1 MAENPYAAPQTA
13 DLVRPTGWS
22 AGSGT
27 FTIGQCWSDAW
38 EAAKKNPG
46 LLIGGYLV
54 VMIASFVFAFTV
66 IGYFLALPVMMVGI
80 VRFGLELLDG
90 DSRIGTLFSGFS
102 GYVKWLGRMLLL
114 TLILVVL
121 NLPGSA
127 LQLYATFNEDPS
139 LILVGALVSIVWS
152 VVVSLRF
159 MFANFFAVDRD
170 LPAIEAL
177 RASWSASGSVWLK
190 LLLLTIV
197 IGIVAMSGLILLGI
211 GILFTGPLA
220 ALMLASAYRQI
231 AGRPAPAA

>member
-1 MAENPYAAPQTA
+1 
-13 DLVRPTGWS
+13 
-22 AGSGT
+22 
-27 FTIGQCWSDAW
+27 
-38 EAAKKNPG
+38 
-46 LLIGGYLV
+46 
-54 VMIASFVFAFTV
+54 MIASVVFAFTV
-66 IGYFLALPVMMVGI
+66 IGYFLAIPVMMVGI

-90 DSRIGTLFSGFS
+90 DSRIGTLFSGFN
-102 GYVKWLGRMLLL
+102 GYVKWLGRSLLL

-121 NLPGSA
+121 SLPGSA
-127 LQLYATFNEDPS
+127 LQLYATANEDPS
-139 LILVGALVSIVWS
+139 LILVGALVSMVWS
-152 VVVSLRF
+152 LVVTLRF

>member
-1 MAENPYAAPQTA
+1 MADNPYAAPQTT
-13 DLVRPTGWS
+13 DLVRPTGWN

-27 FTIGQCWSDAW
+27 FTIGQCWNDAW

-54 VMIASFVFAFTV
+54 VMIASVVFAFTV
-66 IGYFLALPVMMVGI
+66 IGYFLAIPVMMVGI

-90 DSRIGTLFSGFS
+90 DSRIGTLFSGFN
-102 GYVKWLGRMLLL
+102 GYVKWLGRSLLL

-121 NLPGSA
+121 SLPGSA
-127 LQLYATFNEDPS
+127 LQLYATANEDPS
-139 LILVGALVSIVWS
+139 LILVGALVSMVWS
-152 VVVSLRF
+152 LVVTLRF

-177 RASWSASGSVWLK
+177 RASWSVSGSLWLK
-190 LLLLTIV
+190 LFLLSLV
-197 IGIVAMSGLILLGI
+197 MGIVAMAGLILLGV
-211 GILFTGPLA
+211 GVLFTGPLA
-220 ALMLASAYRQI
+220 ALMLASAYRQV

>member
-1 MAENPYAAPQTA
+1 MAQNPYAAPQTA

-27 FTIGQCWSDAW
+27 FTIGQCWNDAW
-38 EAAKKNPG
+38 EAAKKNAG

-54 VMIASFVFAFTV
+54 VMIASFLFAITV
-66 IGYFLALPVMMVGI
+66 IGYVVALPVMMVGI

-90 DSRIGTLFSGFS
+90 DSRIGTLFSGFN
-102 GYVKWLGRMLLL
+102 GYVKWLGRTLLL
-114 TLILVVL
+114 TLILVIL
-121 NLPGSA
+121 SLPGSA

-152 VVVSLRF
+152 VVVTLRF
-159 MFANFFAVDRD
+159 MFVNFYAVDRD

-177 RASWSASGSVWLK
+177 RASWSATGPLWLK
-190 LLLLTIV
+190 VLLLSLV
-197 IGIVAMSGLILLGI
+197 SGVVAMSGIILLGI
-211 GILFTGPLA
+211 GIFFTGPLA

-231 AGRPAPAA
+231 AGRAAPAA